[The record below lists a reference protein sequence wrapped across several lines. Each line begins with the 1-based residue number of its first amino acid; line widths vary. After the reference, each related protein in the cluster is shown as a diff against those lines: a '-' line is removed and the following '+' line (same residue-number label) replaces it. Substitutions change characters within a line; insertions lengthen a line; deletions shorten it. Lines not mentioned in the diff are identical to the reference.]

1 MRKLTIILVP
11 DKTSSTRQFTVPRFF
26 LTILWLS
33 SFIFFG
39 FSGFLLFDYSQL
51 RDIRKSYFKMAAEN
65 EGLKGEARIL
75 VNNLEEVKMSLK
87 QVQDYTAK
95 LRELTR
101 VKVQKV
107 SQRMGIG
114 PLTQKEFLAAQTQ
127 PAAGGSDG
135 YMPLGVNMEK
145 LTFKPIF
152 DRLSDLGQEA
162 NQNAFELQHLIST
175 LSQQKSLL
183 SSIPSISPVNGWISS
198 DFGIR
203 ISPFTG
209 EKTSHM
215 GLDIAAPIGTPILAP
230 ADGVVIFTGAKEG
243 FGNFIM
249 IAHGYGIVTCYGH
262 NSSNM
267 VLPGQKVQRG
277 EQVGTVGA
285 TGLTTGS
292 HLHYE
297 LYVNGKAINPKDSVL
312 GWNGALALY

>member
-1 MRKLTIILVP
+1 MRKLTLIIVP
-11 DKTSSTRQFTVPRFF
+11 DNTSSTRQLIVPRILLKLLSFF
-26 LTILWLS
+26 LL
-33 SFIFFG
+33 IFFG
-39 FSGFLLFDYSQL
+39 LSGFLIFDYVQL
-51 RDIRKSYFKMAAEN
+51 REIRKSYFQMAAEN

-114 PLTQKEFLAAQTQ
+114 PLSQKEFLASQTQ
-127 PAAGGSDG
+127 PAVGSTEG

-145 LTFKPIF
+145 LSFKPVF
-152 DRLSDLGQEA
+152 NRLSDLGQEA
-162 NQNAFELQHLIST
+162 NQSAFELQHLISN

-183 SSIPSISPVNGWISS
+183 ASIPSISPVNGWISS
-198 DFGIR
+198 GFGSR
-203 ISPFTG
+203 VSPFTG
-209 EKTSHM
+209 EKAVHA
-215 GLDIAAPIGTPILAP
+215 GVDIAAPIGTPILAP

-243 FGNFIM
+243 FGNFVM
-249 IAHGYGIVTCYGH
+249 IAHGYGIVTAYGH
-262 NSSNM
+262 NAQNM

-277 EQVGTVGA
+277 EQLGTVGA

-297 LYVNGKAINPKDSVL
+297 IWVNGRQINPRDSVL
-312 GWNGALALY
+312 GWNGTLAL